1 VSANPWFK
9 LSGSLRSILLPLLI
23 SPLLLAAAA
32 AQTQPPIFPTDSFTP
47 QAGVLVGSL
56 ATGDFN
62 GDGQPDV
69 AYLSVPGEG
78 TPPPTLTVLLN
89 QGANNPP
96 VAVTTNSLTGCTWA
110 SQLYSLVAADMNKD
124 NKLDL
129 VITCPAGYVAVLI
142 GNGDGSFQSPVY
154 YAVSAPVALA
164 PPVDL
169 NGDGYPDVAVSTL
182 LNNASGL
189 AVLLNQGSA
198 APGTLSTAKGY
209 PGPTGANPEST
220 AAGDFNGD
228 GKQDIVVG
236 GSPLA
241 VYYGNGDG
249 TLQTAQTTAGGPI
262 LVTADFNHDGLTD
275 VAYIAGQADMGAISL
290 QVLLGASS
298 GKFTTGMN
306 LPLDGWLGN
315 AYLFIAGTTNGGINV
330 DLALAGN
337 YTSILLGDGKG
348 GFTYGNSY
356 ALSGFP
362 SATETG
368 TNGNTNLVFSAAPGF
383 SVLEG
388 NGDGT
393 FQGTLRILL
402 GQGNFTATNL
412 NGQFA
417 TADLNGD
424 GLTDVVGVDA
434 TLNLVSALGRGDGTF
449 SSTYT
454 TAGSSLASV
463 ATGDFNGDGK
473 TDVVAASGGALGDAP
488 GVSGPQDSALF
499 FYAGNGNGTFQVS
512 LPGVDL
518 KTAGA
523 EVPAVGDFNG
533 DNNLDVVLPYCL
545 DFPESGS
552 GLIFVPG
559 KGNGGFGSPVLFSQ
573 QNTSICQQV
582 LVADLN
588 NDKKLDLV
596 WNSAVYLGNGDGTF
610 QQTPLGITGT
620 ALALADLNGDGIP
633 DLLMASSSGTA
644 VGALYAGNGNG
655 TFQSTP
661 FYTLPLSDLNLLIAG
676 GAASIGDVNADGHPD
691 IVLQYRTSENID
703 QVTVLLGDGTGNF
716 TLDSNNYYSS
726 FYNDGSLGGALV
738 RLNNQAP
745 KLANDNAL
753 DYLSFSTGAVIPLL
767 NQTNPKPV
775 VPTLASSSTVLA
787 VSANTASENQAL
799 TFTAT
804 VTGFAPTGNV
814 SFTSGATTLGTVAV
828 ANGTATLSASFA
840 AAGTYAVTASYAGDV
855 ENQPSSSNAVSI
867 AVAAPAPPAAP
878 DFTVAVSPAT
888 ATVTAGQPVAAT
900 LTITPVAGY
909 SGTVTFS
916 CGTLPSLAACTFAPS
931 SVTPSNGAAA
941 TTKLTVTTTAPSAAT
956 QRGAIRPLEP
966 LAWFSVTFLLFLPG
980 RTAKRY
986 RHRMYSVLIVLFVMG
1001 GLISLS
1007 GCGGANAS
1015 ASGGASSTTTS
1026 TPGTPT
1032 GTQTITVSATD
1043 STGKLTHS
1051 VTLQIVVQ

>member
-23 SPLLLAAAA
+23 PPLLLAAAA

-129 VITCPAGYVAVLI
+129 VLTCPAGYVAVLI
-142 GNGDGSFQSPVY
+142 GNGDGSFQSPAY

-169 NGDGYPDVAVSTL
+169 NGDGYPDVAVSTY

-189 AVLLNQGSA
+189 AILLNQGSG

-209 PGPTGANPEST
+209 PGPAGVNPGST

-236 GSPLA
+236 GSSLA

-262 LVTADFNHDGLTD
+262 LVSADFNHDGLTD
-275 VAYIAGQADMGAISL
+275 VAYIAGQTDIGLISF

-298 GKFTTGMN
+298 GKFTTGAN
-306 LPLDGWLGN
+306 VPLDSWLGN
-315 AYLFIAGTTNGGINV
+315 PRLFIAGTTNGGSNV
-330 DLALAGN
+330 DVAVVGN

-368 TNGNTNLVFSAAPGF
+368 ANGQTNLVFSASPGF

-402 GQGNFTATNL
+402 GQGNLTATNG

-424 GLTDVVGVDA
+424 GLTDVVGIGA
-434 TLNLVSALGRGDGTF
+434 SLNLVSALGRGDGTF
-449 SSTYT
+449 SSTNT
-454 TAGSSLASV
+454 TAGSPIENV

-473 TDVVAASGGALGDAP
+473 LDVVASSGGAQGD
-488 GVSGPQDSALF
+488 GIILSGPQDSALY
-499 FYAGNGNGTFQVS
+499 FYAGNGNGTFQAS
-512 LPGVDL
+512 LSGIDL

-523 EVPAVGDFNG
+523 EVPVVGDFNS

-559 KGNGGFGSPVLFSQ
+559 KGNGNFGSPVLFSQ
-573 QNTSICQQV
+573 QNTSTCQQV

-596 WNSAVYLGNGDGTF
+596 WNGAVYLGNGDGTF
-610 QQTPLGITGT
+610 QQTPLGLTGT
-620 ALALADLNGDGIP
+620 PLALADLNGDGIP
-633 DLLMASSSGTA
+633 DLFMGSIGAGAGTI
-644 VGALYAGNGNG
+644 YAGNGNG
-655 TFQSTP
+655 TFQPTP
-661 FYTLPLSDLNLLIAG
+661 FYTLPLSDLSLAKG
-676 GAASIGDVNADGHPD
+676 SASVGDVNADGHPD
-691 IVLQYRTSENID
+691 IVLQYTTGASID
-703 QVTVLLGDGTGNF
+703 QVIVLFGDGTGNF

-726 FYNDGSLGGALV
+726 FFNDGSLGGALV

-767 NQTNPKPV
+767 NQTNPKPIAA
-775 VPTLASSSTVLA
+775 TLASSSTVLA
-787 VSANTASENQAL
+787 VSANTASENRAL

-804 VTGFAPTGNV
+804 VTGFAPTGTV

-828 ANGTATLSASFA
+828 TNGTATLSASFG
-840 AAGTYAVTASYAGDV
+840 AAGTYSVTASYAGDV
-855 ENQPSSSNAVSI
+855 ENQPSTSNAVSI
-867 AVAAPAPPAAP
+867 TVAAPIAVEAP

-888 ATVTAGQPVAAT
+888 ATVIAGQPVAAT

-909 SGTVTFS
+909 SGTVSFS

-941 TTKLTVTTTAPSAAT
+941 TTKLTITTTAPSAST

-966 LAWFSVTFLLFLPG
+966 MAWFSVTFLLFLPG
-980 RTAKRY
+980 RRAKRY
-986 RHRMYSVLIVLFVMG
+986 RHRMYSVLMVLFLMG

-1015 ASGGASSTTTS
+1015 ASGGAPSTTTS

-1043 STGKLTHS
+1043 STGKLAHS